1 MLFETLYGAYSCIE
15 LRKALQERGL
25 KSSGKKADLL
35 ARLQE
40 DYRRAQDE
48 ATGEAAFE
56 ATGDGEARQGLAAYF
71 AMIDPEDKGVRRSR
85 CGTAYVRSTGRVPS
99 RGRSSGVPLEVP
111 LQVAHKTSRRKRRR
125 KRITIRGV
133 RSKDRWAKKN
143 DKRIFTFRMDEEDK
157 KINKNV
163 KFLAVVTEV
172 KTKKTIYSDYVVTS
186 ISEVTVKYVDPR
198 MGCLADLHFMEERHG
213 KILEGE
219 DATETTFKGK
229 HAKRDFKG
237 NSHGGKLRFERLY
250 KKRLAEE
257 WKKPPRKAAKRT

>member
-1 MLFETLYGAYSCIE
+1 
-15 LRKALQERGL
+15 
-25 KSSGKKADLL
+25 
-35 ARLQE
+35 
-40 DYRRAQDE
+40 
-48 ATGEAAFE
+48 
-56 ATGDGEARQGLAAYF
+56 
-71 AMIDPEDKGVRRSR
+71 
-85 CGTAYVRSTGRVPS
+85 
-99 RGRSSGVPLEVP
+99 
-111 LQVAHKTSRRKRRR
+111 
-125 KRITIRGV
+125 
-133 RSKDRWAKKN
+133 
-143 DKRIFTFRMDEEDK
+143 MDEEDK

-250 KKRLAEE
+250 KKQMATE
-257 WKKPPRKAAKRT
+257 WENPQREAAKRT